1 MKYRWSIRNKFVLA
15 VFIGCL
21 LPYVGGGLI
30 LRDHLEEEFYR
41 GSLETGWQSLGQAQE
56 MVDASLTDAMEG
68 KLSFLAQ
75 DPRLVAGARNLSSYL
90 TYEAGAP
97 YPTPGKEELA
107 LGELFQV
114 LGKSDR
120 KVDFVFFGT
129 EEGGYLEEPAFRP
142 FSAYDPRVRPWYQEA
157 IASSEVVISEPYM
170 TRFSGE
176 LVLSFSKRVVGEG
189 KVLGVAGLAMR
200 LDELAASLEK
210 IRVGEAGRI
219 WILSP
224 ESRFIISPGN
234 DAWLL
239 RTPEE
244 LGLSSLSFLSQAR
257 GGTYE
262 AEVEGHTLVVSTR
275 VSPASGLRFAV
286 VQDKEEILA
295 RASGATL
302 VLLGI
307 YGSTFLLVF
316 ALIVW
321 LSGGITGAILEF
333 SSVIRGMKDFDTRFT
348 PDQEIFRYA
357 ARKDEI
363 GLVASSL
370 VELHAHHGELM
381 KQVRLLE
388 EGVRTI
394 DLEAGL
400 PVALSVSKDNPFR
413 RVVEAMNA
421 LFRRT
426 VRYVE
431 ELHLQ
436 VARLDERNEY
446 IRYLAYHD
454 SLTRMPNRRAFL
466 DTLTE
471 RLEAGESGGVVLLDL
486 DDFKGINDTRGHLF
500 GDRLLVAVAGRLAS
514 LEEEGAYVSRIGG
527 DEFLLLL
534 PLGEGQEDLSYW
546 LSAIAGL
553 FQEKV
558 AAMGVSFP
566 VRFSMG
572 VALFP
577 EHGTDVNELVMQADL
592 AMYGAK
598 KAGKNGY
605 RVYESSM
612 MAEERLRA
620 EIQEALSKALEEDG
634 LTLVY
639 QAKVDLKSGRVAGYE
654 ALLRLADGSFSPGEF
669 IPVAEANG
677 SILELGRWVA
687 REVIS
692 DLAAWSDSPEGALP
706 VSFNCSVA
714 QLQDR
719 EFPSYLQSL
728 LREKGVSP
736 SLLEVEITENL
747 FLEDREGGLAFLD
760 AFHGMGVR
768 VSIDDFGTGFSS
780 LNYLS
785 FLPVDVIKLDGSLVV
800 RFLEDGRHQSLSELV
815 SFVRSL
821 GLLVVA
827 EGIERLDQ
835 VLHLRESG
843 CDLIQGYYFSRPV
856 PPEEVPSLNGRVFD
870 MGDGDGSVQ

>member
-30 LRDHLEEEFYR
+30 LRENLEEEFYR
-41 GSLETGWQSLGQAQE
+41 GSLETGWQSLEQAQD
-56 MVDASLTDAMEG
+56 MVDASLVGAMED
-68 KLSFLAQ
+68 KLSFMAQ
-75 DPRLVAGARNLSSYL
+75 EPLLVAGAGGLSSYL
-90 TYEAGAP
+90 SYEAGAP
-97 YPTPGKEELA
+97 YPLPGEEEQA
-107 LGELFQV
+107 LGELFRT

-120 KVDFVFFGT
+120 NVDFVFFAT

-142 FSAYDPRVRPWYQEA
+142 FSAYDPRVRPWYREA
-157 IASSEVVISEPYM
+157 IASSELVISEPYL

-176 LVLSFSKRVVGEG
+176 LVLSFSRRITGNG
-189 KVLGVAGLAMR
+189 KVLGVAGFAMR
-200 LDELAASLEK
+200 LDNLAASLEK

-219 WILSP
+219 WVLSP

-244 LGLSSLSFLSQAR
+244 LGLSSLSFLSQSR

-286 VQDKEEILA
+286 VQDKAEILA

-316 ALIVW
+316 ALIIW
-321 LSGGITGAILEF
+321 LSGRITGAILEF
-333 SSVIRGMKDFDTRFT
+333 SSVIRGMKDLDTRFT
-348 PDQEIFRYA
+348 PDQGIFSYVG
-357 ARKDEI
+357 RKDEI

-370 VELHAHHGELM
+370 VELHTHHGELM

-400 PVALSVSKDNPFR
+400 PVALSVSRDNPFR

-431 ELHLQ
+431 ELRLQ

-471 RLEAGESGGVVLLDL
+471 RLEAGEAGGVVLLDL
-486 DDFKGINDTRGHLF
+486 DDFKVINDTRGHIF

-514 LEEEGAYVSRIGG
+514 LEEEGAYVSRMGG
-527 DEFLLLL
+527 DEFLLLF
-534 PLGEGQEDLSYW
+534 PLGEGLPDLSYW

-558 AAMGVSFP
+558 SAMGVSFP
-566 VRFSMG
+566 VHFSMG

-577 EHGTDVNELVMQADL
+577 EHGMDVNELVMEADL

-605 RVYESSM
+605 MVFDAGM
-612 MAEERLRA
+612 MAEERKRA
-620 EIQEALSKALEEDG
+620 EIQEALTWALEEDG
-634 LTLVY
+634 FRLVY
-639 QAKVDLKSGRVAGYE
+639 QPKVDLARGAVAGYE
-654 ALLRLADGSFSPGEF
+654 ALVRLRDGSFSPGEF

-706 VSFNCSVA
+706 VSFNFSVA

-747 FLEDREGGLAFLD
+747 FLEDREGGLAFLE

-856 PPEEVPSLNGRVFD
+856 APEEVPSLNGRVFEL
-870 MGDGDGSVQ
+870 GDEGEGVQ